1 MKFKDY
7 LIVCLKGILI
17 GLLSMGVPGVSAS
30 TTAIIIGIYFV
41 LVENIATLFKNF
53 KKNILFLL
61 SLMIGY
67 GIGAIL
73 AAFSVTI
80 IFEKFPLVTALV
92 ITSIIFASIITMS
105 IDLKDQYKKVS
116 NWITF
121 FCVLAFLCVFNFVLQ
136 EGASTTFPTSP
147 TLFQL
152 IKMAFIGLITSS
164 TFIIPGIDF
173 AVVFLSLGIYY
184 PFMNMLMEI
193 VSFGMPHYLAR
204 LLSNLQILGFYLIG
218 YFIGIFLFSKVVKY
232 LTSKYK
238 SQTDFASFAFVV
250 AAPAIF
256 LRNCVVLNDSFHTS
270 IGQYIVGI
278 ILGFLSFIGILLF
291 NKVNK
296 KKTSEI
302 N

>member
-53 KKNILFLL
+53 KKNILFLI

-92 ITSIIFASIITMS
+92 ITSIIFASIVTMS

-193 VSFGMPHYLAR
+193 VSFGMPHYLSR

-256 LRNCVVLNDSFHTS
+256 LRNCVVLNNSFHTS
-270 IGQYIVGI
+270 LGQYIVGI
-278 ILGFLSFIGILLF
+278 ILAVLSFIGIILF